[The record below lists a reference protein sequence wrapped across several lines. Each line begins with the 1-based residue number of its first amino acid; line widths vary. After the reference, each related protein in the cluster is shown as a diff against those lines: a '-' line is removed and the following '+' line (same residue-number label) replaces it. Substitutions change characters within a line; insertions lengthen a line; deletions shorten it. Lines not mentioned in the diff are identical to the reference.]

1 MSQKLSFESAM
12 QRLNEIVDRLE
23 KEPGNLEQS
32 LALFEEG
39 LTLVKQCDTQLK
51 GYEDKVNQL
60 MVKYQDELK
69 PDELP

>member
-39 LTLVKQCDTQLK
+39 LTLV
-51 GYEDKVNQL
+51 
-60 MVKYQDELK
+60 
-69 PDELP
+69 

>member
-1 MSQKLSFESAM
+1 MSQKLSFEAAM
-12 QRLNEIVDRLE
+12 QRLNDIVDRLE

-39 LTLVKQCDTQLK
+39 LALVKQCDTQLK
-51 GYEDKVNQL
+51 GYENKVNEL
-60 MVKYQDELK
+60 MVKYQDEPK